1 MINDV
6 GGVTCFAGGLLQQ
19 RHGRFDLAVFKSL
32 KGFFV
37 LLDIH
42 RSIVA
47 LNAQSPLTVTLD
59 ASGAFRVM
67 AWADQMRLKAG
78 ERFRIAKFEIL
89 RLLSL
94 SGLKMFLSSPLEAG
108 FLFYAV
114 DAAFLEDFVLR
125 CHLLS
130 YNTEFGS
137 E

>member
-1 MINDV
+1 MI
-6 GGVTCFAGGLLQQ
+6 GVIQGLL
-19 RHGRFDLAVFKSL
+19 
-32 KGFFV
+32 
-37 LLDIH
+37 LL
-42 RSIVA
+42 
-47 LNAQSPLTVTLD
+47 T

-67 AWADQMRLKAG
+67 AWADHMRLKAG
-78 ERFRIAKFEIL
+78 ERFRISNCEIRIYLGLASFKFEFRNSKFEIL

-108 FLFYAV
+108 FLFCAV

>member
-1 MINDV
+1 
-6 GGVTCFAGGLLQQ
+6 
-19 RHGRFDLAVFKSL
+19 
-32 KGFFV
+32 
-37 LLDIH
+37 
-42 RSIVA
+42 
-47 LNAQSPLTVTLD
+47 
-59 ASGAFRVM
+59 M

-108 FLFYAV
+108 FLFCAV